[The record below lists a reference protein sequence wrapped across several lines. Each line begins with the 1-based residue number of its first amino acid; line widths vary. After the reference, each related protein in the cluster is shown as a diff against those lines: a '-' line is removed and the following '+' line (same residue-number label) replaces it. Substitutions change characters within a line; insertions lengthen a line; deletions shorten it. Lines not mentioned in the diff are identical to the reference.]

1 MVSLRFRTEE
11 AKKAILEGSKMNQR
25 PLSEKMLEQFDSVI
39 LNEAEGVKQH
49 SVATAKKSGPGGSD
63 EEGGGEEEE
72 EKKSEEKQAAANN

>member
-49 SVATAKKSGPGGSD
+49 TAKKSAPGGSD

-72 EKKSEEKQAAANN
+72 EKKSEEKQAGAKN